1 MIVFVWTEI
10 KICVYQRLR
19 LQSSSCGRGLC
30 LCLFVCLSVCL
41 SLSLCLCLSVSVSLS
56 VSVCLCLSVCLSVC
70 LSLSL
75 LPLSFSVCACVYPRM
90 CVSCA
95 WAANQ
100 NIRTHDEA
108 VSAIDHGL
116 NSVNQDLVQRIDPYF
131 TKTFAVSTQI

>member
-41 SLSLCLCLSVSVSLS
+41 SLSLSL
-56 VSVCLCLSVCLSVC
+56 CLCLSVCLCLSLFVCLSVC
-70 LSLSL
+70 LSVSL

>member
-1 MIVFVWTEI
+1 MRLPAFAFTIVFVWTGP
-10 KICVYQRLR
+10 LS
-19 LQSSSCGRGLC
+19 LS
-30 LCLFVCLSVCL
+30 VCLSVCLSLSVSL
-41 SLSLCLCLSVSVSLS
+41 SLSLCLCLSV
-56 VSVCLCLSVCLSVC
+56 CLCLSLFVCLSVC